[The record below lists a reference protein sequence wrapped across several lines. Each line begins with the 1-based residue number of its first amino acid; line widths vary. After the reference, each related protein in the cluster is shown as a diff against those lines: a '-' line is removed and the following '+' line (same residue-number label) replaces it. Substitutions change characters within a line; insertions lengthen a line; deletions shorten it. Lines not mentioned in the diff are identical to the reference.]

1 MKILIAE
8 DEPDMQRILRLYLE
22 REGYEVSV
30 AANGEDAFT
39 ELCKAPYDLLIADWM
54 MPKMNGLQLC
64 KEVRSY
70 ALPVK
75 IMMLTAKSENEDEI
89 AGLTCGADDYI
100 KKPFEPKILLLRI
113 RRMFQLDDVITC
125 GRLALNTKNQTVL
138 AGNKELRL
146 TQKEFLLL
154 QLFMRNKGIVLS
166 RELLLDRIWGNDY
179 EGDERTLDT
188 HIRRLRSKIGKEYIT
203 TFIGMGYRMD
213 DFSE

>member
-213 DFSE
+213 GFNE

>member
-39 ELCKAPYDLLIADWM
+39 ELCKERYDLLIADWM

-138 AGNKELRL
+138 AQNIELRL

-154 QLFMRNKGIVLS
+154 QLFMKNKGIVLS